1 MSFGSRNHFKQLS
14 SHRYRLHHEHSVSSQ
29 CSSESTDSYKKSSS
43 GDTEPGNKSFQS
55 GLRRSHAFH
64 TAELL
69 QQQVGE
75 KEGTTLQFTTP
86 FALQCKFNFCN
97 SVKVLHA

>member
-1 MSFGSRNHFKQLS
+1 MSDGSRNHFKQLS
-14 SHRYRLHHEHSVSSQ
+14 SYRYRLHNEHSVSSQ

-43 GDTEPGNKSFQS
+43 GETETGNGNKSFQS

-69 QQQVGE
+69 QQQVAE
-75 KEGTTLQFTTP
+75 KELDN
-86 FALQCKFNFCN
+86 FAILLLLP
-97 SVKVLHA
+97 LHCIASLIFAILS

>member
-1 MSFGSRNHFKQLS
+1 MSDGSRNHFKQLS
-14 SHRYRLHHEHSVSSQ
+14 SYRYRLHNEHSVSSQ

-43 GDTEPGNKSFQS
+43 GETETGNGNKSFQS

-69 QQQVGE
+69 QQQVGG
-75 KEGTTLQFTTP
+75 K
-86 FALQCKFNFCN
+86 
-97 SVKVLHA
+97 

>member
-1 MSFGSRNHFKQLS
+1 MAFGSRNHFKQLS
-14 SHRYRLHHEHSVSSQ
+14 SHRYRLHNEHSVSSQ

-43 GDTEPGNKSFQS
+43 GDTDPGNKSFQS

-69 QQQVGE
+69 QQQVAE
-75 KEGTTLQFTTP
+75 KELDN
-86 FALQCKFNFCN
+86 FAILLLLP
-97 SVKVLHA
+97 LHCIASLIFAILS